1 MRAGRGLPR
10 ASGAKLVVLKYLAL
24 DSGNDTREMELKQ
37 LVFLGLTVIFIPV
50 AAWFGIRYRWAERL
64 LVAGAVFSTCYL
76 IDINFVSMEWYRG
89 DTKGFEFGVTDWM
102 IISLMIVMAR
112 APRWKSKRPELLPP
126 NSSLMLVYF
135 ILAMFTIFIAYVP
148 VYAGFGVFKILR
160 AMAVYWVAYNYLRS
174 EEDLRFFVTVLAAMV
189 AFQFL
194 LVMKDRMGGIYR
206 ATGSTPHSNTLAMY
220 INMMNMIF
228 LSFVLGDVQGG
239 RRRYLYWGALGMG
252 TLIVLATFSRGALA
266 MMVFGYGLVTLL
278 SAYDRPSLRK
288 FKVVGLMLLAA
299 LPLVIRVAPAIIER
313 FESAPVG
320 AEVSRHQANDAAYAM
335 AKDNFFGVGLNNYSH
350 VINETGYV
358 RFIPLESDRG
368 IVHNIYYLHASE
380 MGWIGLLL
388 FLLMIG
394 NFILMAARYIL
405 RRQDDITSWM
415 AIGIFVG
422 MVTLWMQSALE
433 WAFRQTYITVE
444 FFLLAGFLAALPRLE
459 RAMRRERRARKL
471 QQAWLAQG
479 RRPG

>member
-1 MRAGRGLPR
+1 
-10 ASGAKLVVLKYLAL
+10 
-24 DSGNDTREMELKQ
+24 
-37 LVFLGLTVIFIPV
+37 VIFIPV
-50 AAWFGIRYRWAERL
+50 AVSLGIRYRWVERA

-89 DTKGFEFGVTDWM
+89 DTKGFEFGLTDWM
-102 IISLMIVMAR
+102 IISLMIIMAR
-112 APRWKSKRPELLPP
+112 APRWKSRRPDLLPP
-126 NSSLMLVYF
+126 NSTLMLAYLIIAV
-135 ILAMFTIFIAYVP
+135 FTVFIAYVP

-174 EEDLRFFVTVLAAMV
+174 EEDLRFFVMVLAAMV

-194 LVMKDRMGGIYR
+194 LVMQDRLGGIYR
-206 ATGSTPHSNTLAMY
+206 AKGSTPHSNTLAMY

-228 LSFVLGDVQGG
+228 LSFVLGDRQGG
-239 RRRYLYWGALGMG
+239 RRRYIYWGALGLG

-266 MMVFGYGLVTLL
+266 MMILGYGLVTLL
-278 SAYDRPSLRK
+278 SFYDRPRPFK

-313 FESAPVG
+313 FETAPVESEFG
-320 AEVSRHQANDAAYAM
+320 RHMANDAAYAM
-335 AKDNFFGVGLNNYSH
+335 AKDTFFGVGLNNYSH

-358 RFIPLESDRG
+358 RFIPGENDRG
-368 IVHNIYYLHASE
+368 IVHNVFYLHASE
-380 MGWIGLLL
+380 MGWVGLVV

-394 NFILMAARYIL
+394 SFFLMAVRYML
-405 RRQDDITSWM
+405 RRRDDTTSWM
-415 AIGIFVG
+415 AIGIFAA
-422 MVTLWMQSALE
+422 MVTLWVQSWLE

-459 RAMRRERRARKL
+459 RSIRRERRVRKL
-471 QQAWLAQG
+471 QQAMQAQALLQQ
-479 RRPG
+479 RPPG